1 MNFSAKIKK
10 EIIDKGVNHSC
21 CKKAFLAGFIRSTG
35 SIIRVGDSY
44 GFECSTDIEPALN
57 YAVRLFKDLYS
68 FTEGET
74 YTYPDKLNKKDRFSL
89 ECVGEDAVAI
99 LFDLGILAYDDTG
112 DFELRLKSNKELLDK
127 ECCIKAFVKGMFI
140 GSGHCTLPDVKN
152 PDTSTGY
159 HLEVVFTHKVPA
171 SDFAGYLARFGI
183 FAKTITRRKA
193 TVVYIKSAE
202 EISDFLALV
211 NAPKAVLTVTDTIIK
226 KQLKNNINRQKNCDI
241 ANVTKQV
248 LAYEK
253 HIDAIRLIE
262 QTIGLNELTEDI
274 YNTAVARR
282 DNPDDTLMELALKLG
297 ITKSCL
303 NHRLRKILAIAEEL
317 K

>member
-10 EIIDKGVNHSC
+10 EIIDKGVNHPC

-35 SIIRVGDSY
+35 SISKGGNSS
-44 GFECSTDIEPALN
+44 GFECSTDSEPALG
-57 YAVRLFKDLYS
+57 YAVRLFKEQYS
-68 FTEGET
+68 YVSGET
-74 YTYPDKLNKKDRFSL
+74 YVYPDRLNKKDRFSL
-89 ECVGEDAVAI
+89 ECVGEDAVSI

-127 ECCIKAFVKGMFI
+127 ECCIKAFIKGMFI
-140 GSGHCTLPDVKN
+140 GSGHCTLPD

-183 FAKTITRRKA
+183 FAKTITRRKS

-211 NAPKAVLTVTDTIIK
+211 NAPKAVLKITDTVVE

-253 HIDAIRLIE
+253 HLDAIRLIE
-262 QTIGLNELTEDI
+262 QTIGLNELPEEV
-274 YNTAVARR
+274 YKTAIARKE
-282 DNPDDTLMELALKLG
+282 NPDDTLSELAEKLQV
-297 ITKSCL
+297 TKSCL